1 MRVAPHNYRS
11 LAISVAL
18 FLFSFPVIAQVGD
31 RLPATMGVVEV
42 EGAGGGGLT
51 PWATIAGAGSR
62 DQVGAAV
69 FSTYLKTS
77 GDYSLDA
84 HGIAVGI
91 RDTVEVSL
99 SQMRFGLADTVPG
112 QSIRVQ
118 IVGVKLRLLGDAVYD
133 QDRWWPQ
140 ISAGLQQK
148 HNLDP
153 AVPLALGARR
163 TTDNDWYVAA
173 TKVWLGAAG
182 GRNVL
187 ADLTLRSTDANQFGI
202 LGFGG
207 QKSDHHR
214 VEPEA
219 SIAILPRDDLAGGV
233 EWRSR
238 PDQLSGLREQSAA
251 DVFIAWFPQRW
262 LSITAAYLDL
272 GNIAVKPDQRA
283 WYLSAVVQF

>member
-1 MRVAPHNYRS
+1 MAG
-11 LAISVAL
+11 AL
-18 FLFSFPVIAQVGD
+18 LLCLSPALAQVGD

-62 DQVGAAV
+62 DQVGAAAV
-69 FSTYLKTS
+69 ATYLHTS
-77 GDYSLDA
+77 GDYTLKA
-84 HGIAVGI
+84 EGVAVGI
-91 RDTVEVSL
+91 ADTVELSVSEL
-99 SQMRFGLADTVPG
+99 RFGLADMVPG
-112 QSIRVQ
+112 QSIRLQTEGLKV
-118 IVGVKLRLLGDAVYD
+118 RLLGDAVYD

-140 ISAGLQQK
+140 LSAGVQHK

-163 TTDNDWYVAA
+163 TTDNDWYLAA

-187 ADLTLRSTDANQFGI
+187 ADFTLRSTQANQFGI

-207 QKSDHHR
+207 QNSDHHR
-214 VEPEA
+214 IEPEA
-219 SIAILPRDDLAGGV
+219 SVAVLPRDDIAAGL
-233 EWRSR
+233 EWRAR
-238 PDQLSGLREQSAA
+238 PDQLTGLREQSAA
-251 DVFIAWFPQRW
+251 DVFVAWFPQRW
-262 LSITAAYLDL
+262 LSLTAAYLDL

-283 WYLSAVVQF
+283 WYLSAVLQF